1 MFNLD
6 DMTDENDKEHNKKW
20 PYLSNHPYK
29 ILIIGDCGS
38 RKTNALFNWI
48 SQQGNIDKIY
58 LHAKDLIEPRY
69 EFLIKRKEDEGMKY
83 LNDSKA
89 FIDCSNT
96 TDDVHNDINEYN
108 PTRKRKNLI
117 FLMWLQTLWIIIKLQ
132 AVVKELF
139 NRCRKLNIS
148 LALLHIF
155 LNILI
160 FLFQKNSN

>member
-1 MFNLD
+1 M
-6 DMTDENDKEHNKKW
+6 MDENDKEHNKKW
-20 PYLSNHPYK
+20 PYIPDHPYK
-29 ILIIGDCGS
+29 ILIIGDSGS
-38 RKTNALFNWI
+38 RETNALFNLI
-48 SQQGNIDKIY
+48 SQQGNIDEIY
-58 LHAKDLIEPRY
+58 LYVKDLIQSKY

-83 LNDSKA
+83 LNDSKT

-96 TDDVHNDINEYN
+96 TDNVHNDINEYN
-108 PTRKRKNLI
+108 PTRKRKILI
-117 FLMWLQTLWIIIKLQ
+117 FFDDVIADIAKKLQ

-148 LALLHIF
+148 LVSLHIF